1 MVCVCNYCRN
11 FREYRKL
18 KCKLECTISTIIKY
32 CNCLPYY
39 YGKYVQRENVPI
51 CNFTQ
56 IKCLIDNYCTYCC
69 TAMHH
74 FPSFYGCLNTTANF
88 HYFFFPG
95 PIHGNRKNYSLNC
108 DCLPNCNDYSYE
120 FSASEAKLHQNKQI
134 SVDEFM

>member
-1 MVCVCNYCRN
+1 MENMVTVCNHFDGTYCRN

-18 KCKLECTISTIIKY
+18 KCKLECTMSTIIKY

-39 YGKYVQRENVPI
+39 YGKYVQRENVQI

-56 IKCLIDNYCTYCC
+56 IKCLIDNYCAYCSRQS
-69 TAMHH
+69 TISH
-74 FPSFYGCLNTTANF
+74 FIHF
-88 HYFFFPG
+88 HYFFPG
-95 PIHGNRKNYSLNC
+95 PIHGNRMNYSLNC

-120 FSASEAKLHQNKQI
+120 FSASEAKLHRNKQI